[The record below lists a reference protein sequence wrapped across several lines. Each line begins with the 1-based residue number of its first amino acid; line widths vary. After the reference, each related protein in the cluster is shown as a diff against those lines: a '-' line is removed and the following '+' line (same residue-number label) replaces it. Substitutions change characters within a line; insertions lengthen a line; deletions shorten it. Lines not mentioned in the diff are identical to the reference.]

1 MGFESDNEADAE
13 FGNIFQEPDDFL
25 PPPKPATFEEYT
37 MRSGKTLKLRLVG
50 SHPMWGFLL
59 WNAGKASADYLEAKA
74 AEWVEG
80 KDILELGAGAGLP
93 SLVCAIRG
101 ARTVVVTDYPDS
113 ALVENMQINADAC
126 KELITPVPGHPSSLH
141 VEGFKWGDDPNIVLK
156 HLPSTASGGF
166 DMLILADVIYN
177 HRQHGDLITS
187 MQQTLKKTREAVA
200 FVVFSLYQPWLREKI
215 EAFFPL
221 AEESGFVVTKVFERM
236 MESVLFTDDP
246 GDEEIRRTVFGYE
259 LRWKE
264 EELDKM

>member
-187 MQQTLKKTREAVA
+187 MQQTLKKSREAVA